1 METPRSEQ
9 AQTMS
14 RSQASQLR
22 LLISC
27 WCADE
32 RASMPTRHGSSYKS
46 HHHAMKKSA
55 EKSAKQVNTA
65 LLATLR
71 PASFQTNHSPAC
83 TNMKLL
89 EEKLEFGHEAD
100 CKCSQAVLQ
109 IVSSLVYISCLRKPF
124 VIISSDLPT
133 MQVLA
138 QYSTSGAGS
147 SYKSCHHANQS
158 EDRKI
163 SRNVR
168 KAALAGSLEN
178 RRKGLSDG
186 IPSKVSKHWT
196 CSSRYWVYW
205 KHPVASKSLHQSEE
219 RKLQTCMSA
228 IEMEYS
234 LVLLIFLT
242 FGFEPFCILGKSPKA
257 GDLNLRLAAQETT
270 RDLLTY
276 LTSNPG
282 TFTFNKVWKP
292 FISTGSNFDR

>member
-109 IVSSLVYISCLRKPF
+109 IVSSLVYIIVSESLLLSSLLICQRCKYWHSTPHLGQDHLTK
-124 VIISSDLPT
+124 VIITRREGMGKKCLT
-133 MQVLA
+133 KGANRLQVFQGIVEPWH
-138 QYSTSGAGS
+138 QY
-147 SYKSCHHANQS
+147 
-158 EDRKI
+158 
-163 SRNVR
+163 
-168 KAALAGSLEN
+168 
-178 RRKGLSDG
+178 
-186 IPSKVSKHWT
+186 
-196 CSSRYWVYW
+196 
-205 KHPVASKSLHQSEE
+205 
-219 RKLQTCMSA
+219 LQTLC
-228 IEMEYS
+228 
-234 LVLLIFLT
+234 
-242 FGFEPFCILGKSPKA
+242 
-257 GDLNLRLAAQETT
+257 
-270 RDLLTY
+270 TY
-276 LTSNPG
+276 L
-282 TFTFNKVWKP
+282 
-292 FISTGSNFDR
+292 